1 MNNEPEQ
8 QQQPDT
14 LADAPTGGWRSR
26 ISPALAV
33 AVAAIVLLAWQ
44 WLDTRQRINTL
55 EQTLSRR
62 LAEFDTRN
70 KESQILA
77 TQAQET
83 TREAAAKLN
92 LLEQKLAESQSQ
104 QVALDALY
112 QELSRNRD
120 EWTLAEVEQILL
132 IASQQLQLAGNA
144 KAALIALQTADSRLQ
159 RVDKPQFFGLR
170 KAINKDIEQLQ
181 ALPYVDVT
189 GLSLRLDGLIAAVDE
204 LPLNPGRIAQEE
216 KPMARQPAGEN
227 FWQRLGVEAWQDFKQ
242 LVRIQNMEKPELPL
256 LPPSQAYFLR
266 ENLKLRLLAAR
277 VALLQHNEASY
288 KTDLKAAEDWV
299 NRHFDAKD
307 KATRSA
313 LTTLRQLAQT
323 RVSIEL
329 PDISASLNV
338 LRTFKLGREKV
349 GR

>member
-1 MNNEPEQ
+1 MSNEPEQ
-8 QQQPDT
+8 QLPQPDSPAAF
-14 LADAPTGGWRSR
+14 LGGWRSR
-26 ISPALAV
+26 INPALAV
-33 AVAAIVLLAWQ
+33 AVAAMVLLAVQ
-44 WLDTRQRINTL
+44 WLDTRQRANAL

-62 LAEFDTRN
+62 LAEFDARN
-70 KESQILA
+70 KESRVLA
-77 TQAQET
+77 AQAQET
-83 TREAAAKLN
+83 VREATAKLS
-92 LLEQKLAESQSQ
+92 LLEQKFAETQSQ

-132 IASQQLQLAGNA
+132 VASQQLQLAGNA

-189 GLSLRLDGLIAAVDE
+189 GLSLRLDSLIAAADE

-216 KPMARQPAGEN
+216 KPPVRQAAGEN
-227 FWQRLGVEAWQDFKQ
+227 FWQRLGVEVWQDFRQ
-242 LVRIQNMEKPELPL
+242 MVRIQNMEKPELPL

-288 KTDLKAAEDWV
+288 KTDIKAAEEWV
-299 NRHFDAKD
+299 SRHFDVKD
-307 KATRSA
+307 KATRGA
-313 LTTLRQLAQT
+313 LATLHQLAQT
-323 RVSIEL
+323 KVSIEL
-329 PDISASLNV
+329 PDISAGLNT
-338 LRTFKLGREKV
+338 LRTLKLGREKG